1 MDPRLKHSG
10 MTFLMRKA
18 KVFYNKVFAGTLEE
32 SDSGYIF
39 TYDENYLNQKNAA
52 PVSLT
57 LPLRREAYLS
67 KELFPFFEGLIPEG
81 WLFELN
87 SRLLKI
93 DSKDDFGMLLA
104 TGMDCIGAVS
114 VIREENI

>member
-1 MDPRLKHSG
+1 MKR
-10 MTFLMRKA
+10 RA
-18 KVFYNKVFAGTLEE
+18 KVFYNNLFAGTLEE
-32 SDSGYIF
+32 SGNGYIF
-39 TYDENYLNQKNAA
+39 TYDENYLNQKDAT

-57 LPLRREAYLS
+57 LPLRREAYSS
-67 KELFPFFEGLIPEG
+67 KELFSFFEGLIPEG

-93 DSKDDFGMLLA
+93 DPKDDFGMLLA

-114 VIREENI
+114 VIKEENT